1 MPALGGRIQVGGNVQ
16 RSKGDF
22 RNLAI
27 FSCLA
32 IFLWLYSCASLRE
45 WKSGGDAF
53 ARTYAGDFMSF
64 HPKLNSA
71 LQDYAKRHKGNSFQI
86 ARLGSDAV
94 IIQGIY
100 QGERDQGRYSTT
112 ITIKPAGARKS
123 RMEIKISAKNA
134 GASST
139 NLEEVARD
147 LFQILEQG
155 AGFRPLE

>member
-1 MPALGGRIQVGGNVQ
+1 VGCKIQS
-16 RSKGDF
+16 SKGDF

-32 IFLWLYSCASLRE
+32 IFLWIYSCASLRE
-45 WKSGGDAF
+45 WKIGGDVF
-53 ARTYAGDFMSF
+53 SRTYAGDFMFF
-64 HPKLNSA
+64 HPRLNSA

-86 ARLGSDAV
+86 ARLGNDAV

-112 ITIKPAGARKS
+112 ITIRPAGAGKS
-123 RMEIKISAKNA
+123 RTEIKISTKSAK
-134 GASST
+134 ASSK

-147 LFQILEQG
+147 LFQIFEKG
-155 AGFRPLE
+155 AGVRPLE